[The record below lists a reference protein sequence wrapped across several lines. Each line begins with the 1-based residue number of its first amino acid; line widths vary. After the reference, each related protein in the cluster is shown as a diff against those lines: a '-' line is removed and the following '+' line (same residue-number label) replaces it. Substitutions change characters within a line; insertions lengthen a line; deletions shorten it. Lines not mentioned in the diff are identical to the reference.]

1 MSTESLLPRISTEVS
16 HEEISPEERL
26 YFASQ
31 WQLVWRRF
39 RRHKLAVA
47 SVYLLGLLYFV
58 AMTFEFWIP
67 YRPATQQPDY
77 LDAPPSRIYLRREDG
92 SLTRPFVY
100 VLEQVVDFETFQRIY
115 TPDKTQP
122 RVIRFWRKGEPYKF
136 WGLVRAERRFLVVEE
151 DGVLLLF
158 GTDNL
163 GRDQFSR
170 TLAAARI
177 SLSIGLVGVV
187 IGFVLG
193 CLLGGLSGFMG
204 GWTDIVIQRVIEF
217 LISIPRVPL
226 WMALSAAVPARWS
239 PVRVY
244 LAITIILSVIGWA
257 GLARVV
263 RGKLLELR
271 EADYVMAASTAGATE
286 MRIILDHM
294 LPGFMSYLI
303 VHLTLAIPG
312 MIIGET
318 ALSFL
323 GLGIQPPAVSWGT
336 LLQEAQNVRALVSHP
351 WMMIPGLFVIVTV
364 LLFNFVGD
372 GLRDAAD
379 PYM

>member
-1 MSTESLLPRISTEVS
+1 MSMESLSPRTLTEVS
-16 HEEISPEERL
+16 HEAISAEERL

-39 RRHKLAVA
+39 RRHKLAVG
-47 SVYLLGLLYFV
+47 SMYLLGLLYFV

-77 LDAPPSRIYLRREDG
+77 LDAPPSKIHVRHEDG
-92 SLTRPFVY
+92 RLARPFVY
-100 VLEQVVDFETFQRIY
+100 VLEQTIDFDTFQRIY
-115 TPDKTQP
+115 TPDLSQP
-122 RVIRFWRKGEPYKF
+122 RVIRFWQKGEPYKF
-136 WGLVRAERRFLVVEE
+136 WGLIRAERRFLVVEE
-151 DGVLLLF
+151 GGVLLLF

-204 GWTDIVIQRVIEF
+204 GWTDIIIQRVIEF

-286 MRIILDHM
+286 IRIILDHM

-323 GLGIQPPAVSWGT
+323 GLGIRPPSVSWGT
-336 LLQEAQNVRALVSHP
+336 LLQEAQNVRTLVSHP

-379 PYM
+379 PYK

>member
-1 MSTESLLPRISTEVS
+1 MQALSPRTVTEVS
-16 HEEISPEERL
+16 HEEISAEERL

-31 WQLVWRRF
+31 WQLVWRKF
-39 RRHKLAVA
+39 RRHRLAVG
-47 SVYLLGLLYFV
+47 SMYLLGLLYFV
-58 AMTFEFWIP
+58 ALTYEFWIP
-67 YRPATQQPDY
+67 YRPLTQHSDY
-77 LDAPPSRIYLRREDG
+77 LDTPPSRIYVQHENGDWA
-92 SLTRPFVY
+92 RPFVY
-100 VLEQVVDFETFQRIY
+100 VLDQDINFETFQRVY

-122 RVIRFWRKGEPYKF
+122 RAIRFWRKGEPYKF
-136 WGLVRAERRFLVVEE
+136 WGLVRAERRFIVVEE
-151 DGVLLLF
+151 GGVLFLF
-158 GTDNL
+158 GTDSL

-193 CLLGGLSGFMG
+193 CLLGGLSGFLG
-204 GWTDIVIQRVIEF
+204 GWTDIIIQRIIEF

-286 MRIILDHM
+286 LRIILDHM

-323 GLGIQPPAVSWGT
+323 GLGIRPPAVSWGT
-336 LLQEAQNVRALVSHP
+336 LLQEAQNVRVLVSHP

-379 PYM
+379 PYK

>member
-1 MSTESLLPRISTEVS
+1 MSVESLSPRISTEVS
-16 HEEISPEERL
+16 HAEILPEERL

-31 WQLVWRRF
+31 WQLVWRKF
-39 RRHKLAVA
+39 RRHRLAVG
-47 SVYLLGLLYFV
+47 SMYLLGLLYFV

-67 YRPATQQPDY
+67 YRPLTQQPDY
-77 LDAPPSRIYLRREDG
+77 LDAPPSRIHMRREDG
-92 SLTRPFVY
+92 SWSRPFVY
-100 VLEQVVDFETFQRIY
+100 VLEQTIDFETFQRVY
-115 TPDKTQP
+115 TPDQNQP

-136 WGLVRAERRFLVVEE
+136 WGLIRAERRFIVVEE
-151 DGVLLLF
+151 GGVLLLF
-158 GTDNL
+158 GTDSL

-193 CLLGGLSGFMG
+193 CLLGGFSGFMG
-204 GWTDIVIQRVIEF
+204 GWTDIIIQRMIEF

-323 GLGIQPPAVSWGT
+323 GLGIRPPAVSWGT
-336 LLQEAQNVRALVSHP
+336 LLQEAQNVRTLVSHP

-379 PYM
+379 PYK